1 MGCEEGD
8 GGHCVCWVAVGV
20 VDGEMPWEGDGGGRG
35 GGGWLL
41 RCGWVMVILVLL
53 AHFGD

>member
-1 MGCEEGD
+1 VGCEEGD